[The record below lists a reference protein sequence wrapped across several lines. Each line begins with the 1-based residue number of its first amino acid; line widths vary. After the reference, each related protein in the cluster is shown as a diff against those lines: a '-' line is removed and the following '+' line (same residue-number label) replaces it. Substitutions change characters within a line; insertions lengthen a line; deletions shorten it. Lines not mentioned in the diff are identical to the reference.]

1 MTKAKTLLKENKKAL
16 QFLHAAHGFDFE
28 KDFFFKREKGRFTY
42 NTVKKAIEEKI
53 NDNYVAAVL
62 IKESRN
68 GWHNQKLHYAKL
80 NGVKFEPLRANNLNY
95 WKYDID
101 YFFSIGDFEE
111 TRKNGTDTVYII
123 AQKKEY
129 ILPTEKKTVD
139 FSQRFILLEYDWAW
153 TAYPNGH
160 KYINRIE
167 LKATDGKP
175 DVIKIEPYNR
185 FYGNEK
191 KSGNVNDFID
201 KSGFLLRD
209 KRFNLLQRANALRAE
224 RAKIAV
230 DNKDYSEEENKL
242 NAAIKEAREKLAAEL
257 LTIET
262 EEAAQ
267 KLEKKLSSLRWALWC
282 LERYNNKNANGDY
295 SSIKAKNDALLT
307 IWGHIGKTEENNQ

>member
-1 MTKAKTLLKENKKAL
+1 MTKARTLLKENKKAL

-53 NDNYVAAVL
+53 KGDYVAAILV
-62 IKESRN
+62 KRN
-68 GWHNQKLHYAKL
+68 
-80 NGVKFEPLRANNLNY
+80 NY
-95 WKYDID
+95 WDKALHHVKMKNGKFYPVNDKTAKWYNYNID
-101 YFFSIGDFEE
+101 YFYSIGDFEE

-123 AQKKEY
+123 AQKKEN
-129 ILPTEKKTVD
+129 ILPTEKKNVD
-139 FSQRFILLEYDWAW
+139 YSQRFILSKYDWAW
-153 TAYPNGH
+153 TAYPNGN

-167 LKATDGKP
+167 LKTTDGKL
-175 DVIKIEPYNR
+175 DIVKIEPYNR

-191 KSGNVNDFID
+191 KSGDINDFID

-267 KLEKKLSSLRWALWC
+267 KLEKKLSSLRGALWH
-282 LERYNNKNANGDY
+282 LERYNNKNASGGY

-307 IWGHIGKTEENNQ
+307 IWGYIGKTEENNQ